1 MMLFMPLKSSSSL
14 PGAANI
20 EELRLVTSDDLAKR
34 YSVSRRTVQSWVKRG
49 ILPAVAVSK
58 RCLRFD
64 PRKCDKALGK
74 FEV

>member
-1 MMLFMPLKSSSSL
+1 MPLNDSASQ

-20 EELRLVTSDDLAKR
+20 EEFRLVTSDDLARR
-34 YSVSRRTVQSWVKRG
+34 YNVSRRTVQSWAKNGV
-49 ILPAVAVSK
+49 LPAVRISE

-74 FEV
+74 YEV